1 MISTHLFPQGYLNGL
16 FLMNS
21 LGYRNFDLFVRTN
34 SLMSLQFKKRKRS
47 SNLRKSDDV
56 SSEDDVT
63 VVTTEAKKVKTVRID
78 FYCNL

>member
-47 SNLRKSDDV
+47 SNLRKSVDV

-63 VVTTEAKKVKTVRID
+63 VVTNEAKKVKTVRID

>member
-1 MISTHLFPQGYLNGL
+1 MISIHLFSQGYLNGL

-21 LGYRNFDLFVRTN
+21 LGYRNFDLFVRIN

-63 VVTTEAKKVKTVRID
+63 VVTNEAKKVKTVRID

>member
-1 MISTHLFPQGYLNGL
+1 MISTHLFPQGYFNGL

-63 VVTTEAKKVKTVRID
+63 VVTNEAKKVKTVRID

>member
-63 VVTTEAKKVKTVRID
+63 VVTNEAKKVKTVRID

>member
-1 MISTHLFPQGYLNGL
+1 
-16 FLMNS
+16 MNS

-63 VVTTEAKKVKTVRID
+63 VVTNEAKKVKTVRIGFLLQFVGEYDD
-78 FYCNL
+78 FILNFEA

>member
-1 MISTHLFPQGYLNGL
+1 LISTHLFPQGYLNGL

-63 VVTTEAKKVKTVRID
+63 VVTNEAKKVKTVRID

>member
-63 VVTTEAKKVKTVRID
+63 VVTNEAKKVKTVRVD